1 MLLLL
6 TNDDGID
13 APGLQTL
20 QRAFAQC
27 LQEGIAGNMV
37 VVAPNT
43 EFSGCGHQVTTH
55 RPIAVE
61 PRSETAWA
69 IAGTPADC
77 VRIGLH
83 LHSPVHWVLAGVNAG
98 GNLGVDIYTSGT
110 VAAVREAAF
119 HGIPSMAL
127 SQYRKGKQPVDWA
140 IVQRLTERVLA
151 ELLDRPPEAGHFWNV
166 NFPYVEAGDADP
178 EMVFCDPCVQPLP
191 IHYVL
196 EGSTYQYVGEY
207 AKRAIVAGTDVAH
220 CFGGSI
226 TISQIPV

>member
-20 QRAFAQC
+20 QRA
-27 LQEGIAGNMV
+27 IAGQGV

-61 PRSETAWA
+61 QRTEMAWA

-77 VRIGLH
+77 VRVGLH
-83 LHSPVHWVLAGVNAG
+83 LHPQVHWVLAGVNAG

-110 VAAVREAAF
+110 VAAVREATF
-119 HGIPSMAL
+119 HGIPSIAL
-127 SQYRKGKQPVDWA
+127 SQYRKGKRPVDWT

-151 ELLDRPPEAGHFWNV
+151 TLLDRPPQPGHFWNV
-166 NFPYVEAGDADP
+166 NFPYLEAAEADP
-178 EMVFCDPCVQPLP
+178 KMVFCQPCVQPLP
-191 IHYVL
+191 IHYAI

-207 AKRAIVAGTDVAH
+207 AKRPIVGGTDVAH

>member
-1 MLLLL
+1 MLLL

-20 QRAFAQC
+20 QRA
-27 LQEGIAGNMV
+27 ITGNTI

-55 RPIAVE
+55 RPITVE
-61 PRSETAWA
+61 QRSETAWA

-83 LHSPVHWVLAGVNAG
+83 VHSPVHWVLAGVNAG

-119 HGIPSMAL
+119 HGIPSIAL
-127 SQYRKGKQPVDWA
+127 SQYRKGKRPVNWA

-151 ELLDRPPEAGHFWNV
+151 ELLNRPPAPGHFWNV
-166 NFPYVEAGDADP
+166 NFPYLEPEDP
-178 EMVFCDPCVQPLP
+178 DPDIVFCPPCVCPLP
-191 IHYVL
+191 MHYTVA
-196 EGSTYQYVGEY
+196 GSTYQYVGEY
-207 AKRAIVAGTDVAH
+207 GQRPVVAGTDVAY
-220 CFGGSI
+220 CFGGKI
-226 TISQIPV
+226 TISQIAI